1 MRDAGAALP
10 EAPGVVFQRYLKGGE
25 LWLQQCDGC
34 ARQIFYPRTLCPYCG
49 DNHLQWRRASGAG
62 TVYSTTVVRQRPER
76 GGDYNVAIIE
86 LAEGARL
93 LSRVEGTRT
102 ICFGYAG
109 GLVKQFKYRLPGLID
124 LLAFIRGGTP
134 RSRCKRND

>member
-1 MRDAGAALP
+1 VRDAGAALP

-49 DNHLQWRRASGAG
+49 DNRLQWRRASGAG
-62 TVYSTTVVRQRPER
+62 RVYSTTVVRQRPER

-93 LSRVEGTRT
+93 LSRVEGIAADAVRIDMKVQAVIRSGTD
-102 ICFGYAG
+102 AP
-109 GLVKQFKYRLPGLID
+109 LVVFEPTQSVD
-124 LLAFIRGGTP
+124 V
-134 RSRCKRND
+134 

>member
-93 LSRVEGTRT
+93 LSRVEGIAADAVRIDMKVQAVIRT
-102 ICFGYAG
+102 GSDTQ
-109 GLVKQFKYRLPGLID
+109 LVVFEPTGSVD
-124 LLAFIRGGTP
+124 V
-134 RSRCKRND
+134 

>member
-10 EAPGVVFQRYLKGGE
+10 EAPGVVFQRYLKAGE

-93 LSRVEGTRT
+93 LSRVEGIAADAVRIDMKVQAVIRT
-102 ICFGYAG
+102 GSDTQ
-109 GLVKQFKYRLPGLID
+109 LVVFEPTGSVD
-124 LLAFIRGGTP
+124 V
-134 RSRCKRND
+134 

>member
-1 MRDAGAALP
+1 MDAGTALP

-93 LSRVEGTRT
+93 LSRVEGIAAESVR
-102 ICFGYAG
+102 IDMKVQVVIRAG
-109 GLVKQFKYRLPGLID
+109 TDSQLVVFEPTQSAD
-124 LLAFIRGGTP
+124 V
-134 RSRCKRND
+134 

>member
-49 DNHLQWRRASGAG
+49 GNRLQWRRASGAG

-93 LSRVEGTRT
+93 LSRVEGIAAESVR
-102 ICFGYAG
+102 IDMKVQVVIRAG
-109 GLVKQFKYRLPGLID
+109 TDAQLVVFEPTQSVD
-124 LLAFIRGGTP
+124 V
-134 RSRCKRND
+134 

>member
-49 DNHLQWRRASGAG
+49 GNHLQWRRASGAG

-93 LSRVEGTRT
+93 LSRVEGIAADAVRIDMKVQAVIRT
-102 ICFGYAG
+102 GSDTQ
-109 GLVKQFKYRLPGLID
+109 LVVFEPTGSVD
-124 LLAFIRGGTP
+124 V
-134 RSRCKRND
+134 

>member
-1 MRDAGAALP
+1 
-10 EAPGVVFQRYLKGGE
+10 VFQRYLKGGE

-93 LSRVEGTRT
+93 LSRVEGIAADAVRIDMKVQAVIRT
-102 ICFGYAG
+102 GSDTQ
-109 GLVKQFKYRLPGLID
+109 LVVFEPTGSVD
-124 LLAFIRGGTP
+124 V
-134 RSRCKRND
+134 